1 MINVYIN
8 EIDKGKNDKVKDD
21 NVKDDKV
28 KDDNVKDDKVKDN
41 LKRLQRR
48 VKLLKSKP
56 QPPQRSP
63 EWFKSRNT
71 RITASEIACCLTL
84 SRELCRTYVGDFN
97 VECFRYKPD
106 QCMSH
111 YDNKTDYIIN
121 KCRTFYGENL
131 FKDSIYTLHGKKYE
145 EIATRLYRREYKTD
159 VWEFGLLQHSRLNWL
174 AASPDGITPNGV
186 MLEIKCPYSRK
197 IEEGVP
203 PIHYWAQMQLQ
214 LEVADLDECDFLE
227 CEIKEL
233 SSESDFISQII
244 GNKQDKGLLLNKVN
258 EPANSETKYIYPPD
272 SLNSCEEYINWSNE
286 VINVYK
292 ENKIEIVPIYYFIN
306 KWFVVNVKRRKE
318 WFLKAKP
325 YLKETIDQIRKFQSD
340 RQLFDGYR
348 ESIYKIKN
356 KVYLDK
362 YHATD
367 CIIHDNNSTFVLNES
382 ESEGESEG
390 EGEGEGESEGE
401 VCLID

>member
-1 MINVYIN
+1 MDNLDINKRGKVN
-8 EIDKGKNDKVKDD
+8 IDEVNKEDDDVIDSEGKN
-21 NVKDDKV
+21 
-28 KDDNVKDDKVKDN
+28 N

-48 VKLLKSKP
+48 VKVLKSKP

-63 EWFKSRNT
+63 EWFRSRNT
-71 RITASEIACCLTL
+71 RVTASEIACCLTL
-84 SRELCRTYVGDFN
+84 SRELCNTYVSDFN

-197 IEEGVP
+197 IEEGIP

-233 SSESDFISQII
+233 NSESEFISKTI
-244 GNKQDKGLLLNKVN
+244 GNKQDKGILLNKVG

-272 SLNSCEEYINWSNE
+272 SLNSCEEYISWSKG
-286 VINVYK
+286 VINDYK
-292 ENKIEIVPIYYFIN
+292 AKKIEVVSIYYFIN
-306 KWFVVNVKRRKE
+306 KWFVLNVKRRKE

-325 YLKETIDQIRKFQSD
+325 YLKEAIDQIRKFQSD
-340 RQLFDGYR
+340 KQLFDGYR

-356 KVYLDK
+356 KEYLDR

-367 CIIHDNNSTFVLNES
+367 CVIHDNNSTFVLNGSES
-382 ESEGESEG
+382 ESESESENESKNG
-390 EGEGEGESEGE
+390 SEGE